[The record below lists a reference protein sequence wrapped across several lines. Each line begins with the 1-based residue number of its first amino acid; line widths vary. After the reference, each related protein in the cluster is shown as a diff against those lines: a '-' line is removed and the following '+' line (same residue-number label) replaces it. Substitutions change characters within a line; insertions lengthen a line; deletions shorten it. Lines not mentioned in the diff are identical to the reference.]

1 MAVPAGGM
9 PGFLV
14 ERGMQRLAIEFAAS
28 AHAYN
33 LPRGAGE
40 EAVSL
45 TQRGN
50 AHLKQENGTFF

>member
-1 MAVPAGGM
+1 M
-9 PGFLV
+9 PSGSMLFFWV
-14 ERGMQRLAIEFAAS
+14 ERGMQRPAKEFAAS
-28 AHAYN
+28 AHVYR